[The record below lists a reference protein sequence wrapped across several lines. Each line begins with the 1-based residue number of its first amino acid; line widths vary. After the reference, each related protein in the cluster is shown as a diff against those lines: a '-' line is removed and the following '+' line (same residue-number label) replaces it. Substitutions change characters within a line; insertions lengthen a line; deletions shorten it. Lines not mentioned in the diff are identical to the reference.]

1 MEMCRVNLKVKNK
14 QRRAESMRIRR
25 SVLLTWEP
33 AWYVE
38 LEVLSRILLVML
50 VVVVLLVGAVI
61 RSRVSGI
68 SKGPWHVAKVVEV
81 VVSYT
86 VAVVVVSVVCCSVA
100 GAFSVV
106 LGVVVLHFV
115 EIDVDDDL
123 GVWGC
128 SPASSP
134 NSDVWCFLVI
144 QARRE
149 VKLTE

>member
-1 MEMCRVNLKVKNK
+1 
-14 QRRAESMRIRR
+14 MRIRR
-25 SVLLTWEP
+25 SFLLTWES

-38 LEVLSRILLVML
+38 LEILSRILLIML

-61 RSRVSGI
+61 WCRVSGV
-68 SKGPWHVAKVVEV
+68 SKEPWHVAKVVVV
-81 VVSYT
+81 VVSRT
-86 VAVVVVSVVCCSVA
+86 VAVVVVVSVVCCSVA

-115 EIDVDDDL
+115 EIDLIDDGL
-123 GVWGC
+123 GVWVC